1 MLPMKSCG
9 IGVIFRDLARSQTHD
24 SGQVF
29 RKFNV
34 EAFRR
39 SNIKMN
45 ENKRA
50 FLKPLL
56 WAYGALG
63 AFTAISVV
71 VPIIWER
78 LASRKRQ

>member
-1 MLPMKSCG
+1 
-9 IGVIFRDLARSQTHD
+9 
-24 SGQVF
+24 
-29 RKFNV
+29 
-34 EAFRR
+34 
-39 SNIKMN
+39 MN

-50 FLKPLL
+50 FLKSLL